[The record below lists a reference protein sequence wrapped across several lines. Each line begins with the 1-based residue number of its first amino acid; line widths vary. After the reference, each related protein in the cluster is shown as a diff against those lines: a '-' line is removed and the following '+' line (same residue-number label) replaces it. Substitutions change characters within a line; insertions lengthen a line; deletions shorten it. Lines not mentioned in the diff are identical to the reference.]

1 MAFRIV
7 IVAWRSS
14 LQWNKA
20 APSGRNKR
28 KAVSEIER
36 LKKLVKVQ
44 QKYIEVLGAEI
55 NSFAPLMWSH
65 GWKSE
70 PSQIRRGKACR
81 DAIEKLSK

>member
-1 MAFRIV
+1 MPVDRQI
-7 IVAWRSS
+7 R
-14 LQWNKA
+14 A
-20 APSGRNKR
+20 ALPLELRALSGEAETKG
-28 KAVSEIER
+28 ADGMTEIER

-55 NSFAPLMWSH
+55 NSFAPVMWSH

-70 PSQIRRGKACR
+70 PTQIRRGKACR